1 MSLNTPIGPRPTAH
15 PDSAAT
21 TTTTLQ
27 GWSTANAAASLPL
40 PVAPTSSNATADLV
54 ELHRAASSTPTRYP
68 DDRLQSATQ
77 AQAAENNDHKLDHKL
92 DHKRP
97 ASNAESDTESA
108 VVDGDDSTS
117 RRASLDSSSSAEV
130 VGTIETAP
138 QLRQK
143 LRALERQQAR
153 AELQGKEK
161 EAARLQKDIDVVRKK
176 LDKLDAG
183 QDSTRN
189 VASPSPV
196 SPPRR
201 TAPTPAPSPNYDL
214 NHIRTLL
221 RQRLAKLPELRQA
234 IVALEQSMVDGDDA
248 DHRQAMQEL
257 GALQQDIGYLQEL
270 ATLVASGDSPQGKAS
285 PGVSRTTRDTPT
297 TTTTTTV
304 TTTTTTATT
313 TAATAST
320 ATTAA
325 TDPAPSAK
333 LSDLHRNARN
343 SVRNSS
349 LLFQE
354 DLRPYFSD
362 AALEEIKKI
371 DKEIEERADRAD
383 EHQAKADKLRK
394 QLDDSESEVEGR
406 KGRERLS
413 GRLGKISAHAAKEWI
428 AINKLLERRA
438 KLEGKVIP
446 QADAK
451 SLKQIEAEYQAF
463 VTRCKSVQTLDLEA
477 RHKKALTELEEKI
490 NAAPGEEWART
501 LGAGAAGFGVSFF
514 LSNSLSRLL
523 PAFIPAV
530 ADNPWIIF
538 IGAPVLAGTLHVITA
553 TPVVKQVMTRV
564 WSSNSLSALNNNFK
578 LRGAYIGDQ
587 RRGELDVRKYDS
599 KDPTRTDKLTIQ
611 ERLAEEAPFDELFA
625 ARYKDEEAGYWCYTM
640 NYWFKALAAGVMSD
654 YMAGG
659 STGSKILETG
669 LHAVAGFC
677 SGALYLVSQQH
688 ARSQRA
694 NAKATVVPTQAV
706 YTLEATALQS
716 LRDDLLAKQAECRA
730 KEDRD
735 PSDQT
740 ERLLTKALR
749 RTNKAL
755 IIATAKSRPG
765 GIMHREFWAQFDP
778 ETWRDTLSEV
788 LGRIVSLAPTAMVN
802 ELTSSW
808 RKSPVPWLMFLGHAL
823 PALVLIMP
831 PGFTSRPLYSGAIRA
846 MLQSFIDDKTK
857 KPAAAARAAV
867 RREEDDSL
875 VSTVESGQ
883 ESSQASRAS
892 RDLDESVI
900 VSEADDMAED
910 SDEAWHG
917 NPTKRDEEGGW

>member
-1 MSLNTPIGPRPTAH
+1 MSLNTPIGSRPTAH

-54 ELHRAASSTPTRYP
+54 ELHRAASTTPTRYP

-77 AQAAENNDHKLDHKL
+77 AQAAENNDHKRDHKL
-92 DHKRP
+92 DHERP

-117 RRASLDSSSSAEV
+117 RRASLDSSSSAEIV
-130 VGTIETAP
+130 STIETAP

-183 QDSTRN
+183 QDSPRN
-189 VASPSPV
+189 VTTPSPV

-297 TTTTTTV
+297 TTTTTV

-371 DKEIEERADRAD
+371 DKEIDAEVAERPQELLEAALTLFVEKGFAATRTEEVARLGDGDMAVIAPVHDVQPRLEAADAFARGD
-383 EHQAKADKLRK
+383 
-394 QLDDSESEVEGR
+394 
-406 KGRERLS
+406 GRE
-413 GRLGKISAHAAKEWI
+413 
-428 AINKLLERRA
+428 
-438 KLEGKVIP
+438 
-446 QADAK
+446 
-451 SLKQIEAEYQAF
+451 
-463 VTRCKSVQTLDLEA
+463 SV
-477 RHKKALTELEEKI
+477 
-490 NAAPGEEWART
+490 
-501 LGAGAAGFGVSFF
+501 
-514 LSNSLSRLL
+514 
-523 PAFIPAV
+523 
-530 ADNPWIIF
+530 
-538 IGAPVLAGTLHVITA
+538 
-553 TPVVKQVMTRV
+553 
-564 WSSNSLSALNNNFK
+564 
-578 LRGAYIGDQ
+578 
-587 RRGELDVRKYDS
+587 
-599 KDPTRTDKLTIQ
+599 
-611 ERLAEEAPFDELFA
+611 
-625 ARYKDEEAGYWCYTM
+625 
-640 NYWFKALAAGVMSD
+640 
-654 YMAGG
+654 
-659 STGSKILETG
+659 
-669 LHAVAGFC
+669 
-677 SGALYLVSQQH
+677 
-688 ARSQRA
+688 
-694 NAKATVVPTQAV
+694 
-706 YTLEATALQS
+706 
-716 LRDDLLAKQAECRA
+716 
-730 KEDRD
+730 
-735 PSDQT
+735 
-740 ERLLTKALR
+740 
-749 RTNKAL
+749 
-755 IIATAKSRPG
+755 
-765 GIMHREFWAQFDP
+765 
-778 ETWRDTLSEV
+778 
-788 LGRIVSLAPTAMVN
+788 
-802 ELTSSW
+802 
-808 RKSPVPWLMFLGHAL
+808 
-823 PALVLIMP
+823 
-831 PGFTSRPLYSGAIRA
+831 
-846 MLQSFIDDKTK
+846 
-857 KPAAAARAAV
+857 AAA
-867 RREEDDSL
+867 L
-875 VSTVESGQ
+875 G
-883 ESSQASRAS
+883 
-892 RDLDESVI
+892 
-900 VSEADDMAED
+900 
-910 SDEAWHG
+910 
-917 NPTKRDEEGGW
+917 